1 MAIGIFPNQDCIFI
15 SARIWIMVQMSFEYC
30 SVVVSNTELYL
41 FFGKNSE
48 GCVVWLKPLKV
59 FAHVTSVTLICISS
73 LVVIL

>member
-41 FFGKNSE
+41 FFASWE
-48 GCVVWLKPLKV
+48 EFRRMCCLTETTES
-59 FAHVTSVTLICISS
+59 FCSCHISNFN
-73 LVVIL
+73 LYK